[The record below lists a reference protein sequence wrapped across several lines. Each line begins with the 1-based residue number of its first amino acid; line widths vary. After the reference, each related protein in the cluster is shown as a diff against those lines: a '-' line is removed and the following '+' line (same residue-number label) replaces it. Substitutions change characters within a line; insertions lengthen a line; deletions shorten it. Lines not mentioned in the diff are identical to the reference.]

1 METKHIL
8 PVLVA
13 GTLLTA
19 CGGGSTTSS
28 TTTGGTSTGI
38 ITTNNTNTTL
48 ADASSVYTGSR
59 ALALLDTANSMAFVN
74 LVLGTENIND
84 NITAPRPADA
94 SAPAVTNTAQA
105 NVLQSQRILSALAA
119 QHLAAQRYQ
128 ARAVNESDTCPGG
141 GTASVTGEVDDTT
154 FTGTLQVT
162 YNQCKSEN
170 VVTNGTAM
178 LVIHAVNIL
187 YAAPTSYTVSMK
199 GLGIRVDDVPY
210 TATGTLRT
218 DLNVTTG
225 QTTLLVNQYQR
236 NLSTGK
242 QQLAEAVKMVV
253 ESSGYTDI
261 NGKFCEGTQGCVTA
275 STVKPFMFAADGV
288 PLEGELAL
296 NGAANS
302 KVQVIAQGYDTST
315 PPQRKLQV
323 NLDSNGDGVYESPSV
338 RNESVL
344 KNFSV
349 NTNTAPTA
357 IVSLPTAVTLGAT
370 FTLDGS
376 QSTDPE
382 GDFLAYQW
390 TVEAAPQGSTA
401 APVAANTMM
410 ASFTPDTQGT
420 YTFSLKT
427 TDAFGA
433 TNVASNT
440 ITVMAAA
447 NPLSGNVIDAAYN
460 DESDQLITVSSQ
472 PGNALNII
480 NPTSGRQLTVGLPL
494 APTSLALSADGT
506 TAVVGHNG
514 ALTHVDLEMGEIVNF
529 HNNLGFNVF
538 DIALG
543 NDGKA
548 YATPP
553 ANMQWNYLYVIDLAS
568 GQVQEDSGTQR
579 LFGGARLQAVPS
591 LNAVYTLDT
600 GFASNDLNRY
610 DTSTVPPRWLYDSP
624 YQGQYDV
631 GAANSNVWGTD
642 DGMYL
647 LTAGGSLF
655 QTAAQQSADMRYQ
668 RSVADDDRNSATY
681 LLHADHS
688 QKAAKF
694 VAIEAAADSYRL
706 KTYTTPLLN
715 LDNSLSLQGLSI
727 DGSNTVVK
735 PGFVFFNANGTER
748 YSVLEQGGK
757 SYVMA
762 F

>member
-1 METKHIL
+1 MKTTHIL
-8 PVLVA
+8 PALVA

-19 CGGGSTTSS
+19 CGGGTTTSS
-28 TTTGGTSTGI
+28 STTGGT
-38 ITTNNTNTTL
+38 TTPPTSGMDTTL
-48 ADASSVYTGSR
+48 ADANSVYTGSR
-59 ALALLDTANSMAFVN
+59 SLALLNTANSMAFVN

-84 NITAPRPADA
+84 NITAPQRPADA
-94 SAPAVTNTAQA
+94 STSAATSTAQA
-105 NVLQSQRILSALAA
+105 NLLQSQRILSSLAA
-119 QHLAAQRYQ
+119 QHIAAQRYQ
-128 ARAVNESDTCPGG
+128 ARAVNESEACPNG
-141 GTASVTGEVDDTT
+141 GTATLTGNVDDAT

-170 VVTNGTAM
+170 VVTNGSAL
-178 LVIHAVNIL
+178 LVVHAVNVA
-187 YAAPTSYTVSMK
+187 YATPTSYTLSMK
-199 GLGIRVDDVPY
+199 GVGVRVDDVPY

-218 DLNVTTG
+218 DLNVATG
-225 QTTLLVNQYQR
+225 QSTLLVNQYQR

-242 QQLAEAVKMVV
+242 QQLAETVKMVV

-261 NGKFCEGTQGCVTA
+261 NGKFCEGVQGCVTA
-275 STVKPFMFAADGV
+275 STVKAFMFAADGV
-288 PLEGELAL
+288 PIEGELAL
-296 NGAANS
+296 TGAANS

-349 NTNTAPTA
+349 STNTAPTA
-357 IVSLPTAVTLGAT
+357 VATLPQAITLGT
-370 FTLDGS
+370 TITLDGS
-376 QSTDPE
+376 KTTDPD

-390 TVEAAPQGSTA
+390 TLESAPQGSTA
-401 APVAANTMM
+401 ALVAANTTT

-420 YTFSLKT
+420 YTFSLKV
-427 TDAFGA
+427 TDALGN
-433 TNVASNT
+433 TNVASKN
-440 ITVMAAA
+440 ITVMATA

-460 DESDQLITVSSQ
+460 NATDQLLTVSSQ
-472 PGNALNII
+472 PSNTLNLI
-480 NPTSGRQLTVGLPL
+480 NPTSGRQQTIALKLP
-494 APTSLALSADGT
+494 PTSLALSADGK

-514 ALTHVDLEMGEIVNF
+514 AISHIDVEMGEVINF
-529 HNNLGFNVF
+529 YGNLGFNVY
-538 DIALG
+538 DVALG
-543 NDGKA
+543 NNGKA

-553 ANMQWNYLYVIDLAS
+553 AGMQWSYLYVIDLAS
-568 GQVQEDSGTQR
+568 GKVQEDNGTQR
-579 LFGGARLQAVPS
+579 LFGGAHLQAVPS
-591 LNAVYTLDT
+591 LKAVYTLDT
-600 GFASNDLNRY
+600 GFESNDLNRY
-610 DTSTVPPRWLYDSP
+610 DTSAAQPNWLYDSP

-631 GAANSNVWGTD
+631 GAANSNLWSTD

-655 QTAAQQSADMRYQ
+655 QIAAQKDADMRYQ
-668 RSVADDDRNSATY
+668 RTVADDDDKPATY

-694 VAIEAAADSYRL
+694 VAIEAAESYRL
-706 KTYTTPLLN
+706 KTYTMPLLN

-727 DGSNTVVK
+727 DGSSTVVK
-735 PGFVFFNANGTER
+735 PSFVFFNADGTER
-748 YSVLEQGGK
+748 YSVLEQGSK